1 MLLAADLDFMQL
13 IIYAAVL
20 VAGLLGALLQKRER
34 NKQERGDEPRPP
46 PRARPIPRGGRSEPQ
61 EPILIPPREPR
72 PVPPPPQRDRL
83 EGDIL
88 RVPRPVPAQPARVP
102 RPQPVAQR
110 TGPSRVAPVRAG
122 RVAAPEPPP
131 SLQAHARIG
140 PEAAAAEPVQA
151 TAPVRRSIPV
161 GGLARALLARR
172 DGAAAALVVSEIL
185 APPVSLRQND
195 PTRLI

>member
-1 MLLAADLDFMQL
+1 
-13 IIYAAVL
+13 
-20 VAGLLGALLQKRER
+20 
-34 NKQERGDEPRPP
+34 
-46 PRARPIPRGGRSEPQ
+46 
-61 EPILIPPREPR
+61 
-72 PVPPPPQRDRL
+72 
-83 EGDIL
+83 
-88 RVPRPVPAQPARVP
+88 
-102 RPQPVAQR
+102 
-110 TGPSRVAPVRAG
+110 
-122 RVAAPEPPP
+122 
-131 SLQAHARIG
+131 LQAHARIG